1 MKALF
6 EKVMFNEQSSLLVR
20 RFELLYF
27 DAPWHY
33 HPEYELTY
41 IVKSHGRRF
50 VGDHVEPFQAGDL
63 VLVGPDLPHFWRND
77 DEFYQPDSPY
87 PAESIVVQFPA
98 SFTERGLASIPEAA
112 MVRELLERARYG
124 LRFSLEMSQTVADRM
139 EQLPQQTGLTQL
151 LSLLAILNEL
161 ATDQNAQLLASD
173 GYQLAP
179 GAAETERMKRVLEF
193 VLRHFREEVRVEQIA
208 SIAGMAPAAFCR
220 YFKNRTRKTFI
231 EYLNELRIGHA
242 RKLLTNVDMSIGQ
255 VGLECGYNNNSHFH
269 RQFKLS
275 TGMTPFQY
283 QALARGKG

>member
-50 VGDHVEPFQAGDL
+50 VGDHVEPFRAGDL
-63 VLVGPDLPHFWRND
+63 VLLGPDLPHFWRND
-77 DEFYQPDSPY
+77 DEFYQPDSIHL
-87 PAESIVVQFPA
+87 AESIVVQFPA

-112 MVRELLERARYG
+112 SVRELLERARYG
-124 LRFSLEMSQTVADRM
+124 LRFSSEMSQTTADLM
-139 EQLPQQTGLTQL
+139 EKLPQQTGLTQV
-151 LSLLAILNEL
+151 LSLLAILNML
-161 ATDQNAQLLASD
+161 STDQNAQLLASD

-193 VLRHFREEVRVEQIA
+193 MLRHFREEVRVEQIA

-220 YFKNRTRKTFI
+220 YFKNRTRKTFV

-242 RKLLTNVDMSIGQ
+242 RKLLSNVDMSVGQ

-275 TGMTPFQY
+275 TGITPFQY

>member
-41 IVKSHGRRF
+41 IVRSHGRRF
-50 VGDHVEPFQAGDL
+50 VGDHVEPFLAGDL
-63 VLVGPDLPHFWRND
+63 VLLGPDLPHFWRND
-77 DEFYQPDSPY
+77 DEFYQTDSPHLV
-87 PAESIVVQFPA
+87 ESIVVQFPA

-112 MVRELLERARYG
+112 LVRELLERARYG
-124 LRFSLEMSQTVADRM
+124 LRFSLEMSQTVAERM

-151 LSLLAILNEL
+151 LSLLTILNVL

-193 VLRHFREEVRVEQIA
+193 VLGHFREEIRVEQIA
-208 SIAGMAPAAFCR
+208 SVAGMAPAAFCR
-220 YFKNRTRKTFI
+220 YFKNRTRKTFV

-275 TGMTPFQY
+275 TGITPFQY